1 MALLFSSLAS
11 GSSGN
16 CQLIKS
22 AQTTLLLDCGVTG
35 KYVTRALGH
44 FDIATGDVDG
54 IVITHEH
61 SDHIAG
67 LGVLHRKSNLPIYIN
82 AATWQAVAP
91 KIGKVA
97 ADKVH
102 IIDNKETFQIGDIA
116 VTPYRVSHDA
126 VDPVCYSFANKDA
139 KIVVATDLGEMN
151 DRVLEALKTANLVMV
166 EANHNVEMVMSGRYP
181 YPLKRRVVGNQG
193 HLSNE
198 NCALAAIE
206 AVQRGSVSTVLLAHL
221 SRENNTPELAYETV
235 KSLMAEEDIVVGK
248 DVMLELTYRNRV
260 GNYYRLG
267 SK

>member
-22 AQTTLLLDCGVTG
+22 TKTTLLLDCGVTG
-35 KYVTRALGH
+35 KYVTQALHH
-44 FDIATGDVDG
+44 FDLLTEDVDG

-67 LGVLHRKSNLPIYIN
+67 LGVLHRKSKLPIYVN
-82 AATWQAVAP
+82 AATWQVVAP
-91 KIGKVA
+91 KIGKV
-97 ADKVH
+97 DDSKVH

-116 VTPYRVSHDA
+116 VTPYSVSHDA

-139 KIVVATDLGEMN
+139 KIVVATDLGQMN
-151 DRVLEALKTANLVMV
+151 GRVLAALKEANLVMI

-181 YPLKRRVVGNQG
+181 YPLKRRVVGEQG

-206 AVQRGSVSTVLLAHL
+206 AIQQGAVSTVLLAHL

-235 KSLMAEEDIVVGK
+235 KSFMAEQNIIVGK
-248 DVMLELTYRNRV
+248 DVMLDLTYRNRV
-260 GNYYRLG
+260 ANYYRLG